1 MILIDLFDK
10 EVLKELE
17 QEIINAELPMSFT
30 NASKTTLD
38 SNLSEIPES
47 FIINHDNLKKSK
59 QY

>member
-30 NASKTTLD
+30 NASKTIGPHL
-38 SNLSEIPES
+38 
-47 FIINHDNLKKSK
+47 F
-59 QY
+59 